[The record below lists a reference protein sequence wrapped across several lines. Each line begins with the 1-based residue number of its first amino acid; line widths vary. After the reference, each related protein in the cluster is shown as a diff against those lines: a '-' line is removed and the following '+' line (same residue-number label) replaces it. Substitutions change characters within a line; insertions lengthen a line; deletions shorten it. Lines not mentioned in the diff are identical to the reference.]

1 MRKSKISPEKIPAD
15 EWELVDEKMLLGM
28 YNAAMDRKAKRNKP
42 QTFYGGYGM
51 VVKTRKK
58 HL

>member
-1 MRKSKISPEKIPAD
+1 MSKIDPEKIPAD

-42 QTFYGGYGM
+42 QTFMNGYGM
-51 VVKTRKK
+51 VVSTKRKK
-58 HL
+58 